1 MNQAEL
7 LEKKTM
13 KRKTL
18 MNRVFVWAMAFL
30 MLLLVASIVISG
42 YFILRNYGEEGSGGT
57 IFEFS
62 AVCLMT
68 LWIALVIGYYAWA
81 IYFYNI
87 NLGLTDQ
94 DWAEVRAQKKIDPTV
109 EEREVNP
116 NKEQTLG
123 LPPGTVRGTLTLT
136 LMVASISIA
145 IAYMGEE
152 SSLRND
158 QFFIDNFDFFKQAF
172 LMMIAF
178 YFGSKSLEYIS
189 KTGKIGKEITEAD
202 LGLKPKGMTAE
213 NMDITVENIDA
224 ENVDI
229 DADLEGSVN
238 QPDSDFNK
246 EGSVG

>member
-7 LEKKTM
+7 SEKKTL
-13 KRKTL
+13 KRKKV
-18 MNRVFVWAMAFL
+18 MNRVFVGSMAFL
-30 MLLLVASIVISG
+30 MLLLVISIVIAG
-42 YFILRNYGEEGSGGT
+42 IYILKDNGGT

-94 DWAEVRAQKKIDPTV
+94 DWAEIRAQKKIDPTI
-109 EEREVNP
+109 EERDVNP

-136 LMVASISIA
+136 LLIASISIA

-158 QFFIDNFDFFKQAF
+158 EFFIDNFDFFKQAF

-189 KTGKIGKEITEAD
+189 KTGKTGEEITERD
-202 LGLKPKGMTAE
+202 LGVQTKGMQAE
-213 NMDITVENIDA
+213 NVDVTVENFDA
-224 ENVDI
+224 DHVDI
-229 DADLEGSVN
+229 DADLEGMSG
-238 QPDSDFNK
+238 PADSDFNK